1 MTLSPTVA
9 EWAETYEQECG
20 HKPTDLALRI
30 AEHILK
36 VGKMLNA
43 VGREDAIAGRG
54 LRKADVFPALV
65 YKAFSLRWD
74 ECPETVRD
82 IADIWQ
88 NDYMEGY
95 EDFQA

>member
-1 MTLSPTVA
+1 MTLSPTVT
-9 EWAETYEQECG
+9 EWAEAYEQEHG
-20 HKPTDLALRI
+20 HKPSDLALRV

-43 VGREDAIAGRG
+43 VGRKDAIAGRSPAS
-54 LRKADVFPALV
+54 ADVFPALV
-65 YKAFSLRWD
+65 YKAFSLRRD
-74 ECPETVRD
+74 ECPETVQD

-88 NDYMEGY
+88 NDYMKGY